1 MCGVLFLSV
10 SFVSCTVMMSAFVF
24 CASSVSSSCL
34 LLIPFMLICMIVSS
48 VSLVVVVIGVCV
60 CVGFLF
66 RVVCLMSLLE
76 GGLLCCCVSVVSG
89 LPLVLLALT

>member
-1 MCGVLFLSV
+1 
-10 SFVSCTVMMSAFVF
+10 
-24 CASSVSSSCL
+24 
-34 LLIPFMLICMIVSS
+34 